1 MSKKSPENHD
11 SGPQTDQGS
20 RNCFS
25 ETHWNTPTPPLSG
38 HGLESCP
45 RGGREGTLSQVGW
58 KLLPLWGGR
67 RGLEE
72 VRALAR
78 KISGQRERGQG
89 QSQKQGP
96 RQHQE
101 NQGQPGKDR
110 GQA

>member
-1 MSKKSPENHD
+1 MC
-11 SGPQTDQGS
+11 Q
-20 RNCFS
+20 RNLLKTMTLGHKWTKAQ
-25 ETHWNTPTPPLSG
+25 ETASVKHTNTPTPPLSG

-89 QSQKQGP
+89 QNQKQGP